1 LLGSLFLIS
10 GVDRIHEARFVDAAG
25 VEMERHQRI
34 EFGLRH
40 WHLERD
46 VHIVGV
52 FLRVALKEFEDL
64 LERHRFGVG
73 RRVRLAGSSR
83 VSHADGP
90 DILGVPISGL
100 DDGFVPDQLHG
111 ALLGQFHALL
121 PQFSPARASTL
132 AS

>member
-83 VSHADGP
+83 VSTPMVQIFLESRYLVWTMASCRINSMAPCLDNFMP
-90 DILGVPISGL
+90 SFLSLVPL
-100 DDGFVPDQLHG
+100 
-111 ALLGQFHALL
+111 ALQ
-121 PQFSPARASTL
+121 P
-132 AS
+132 